1 MTLLTA
7 IQRDPTTNS
16 YIFKLYTIVNVLIT
30 IILSCEKKECKKP
43 RWLDFKILSRLTFPA
58 AVGHLPRRQEWKT
71 NPSLS
76 ISCAPRSSLIMQAI
90 LLGEAACLLYTGLGC
105 ARMPKN
111 MLSDA
116 PTVPHCPLDGKD
128 APHPHEVS
136 EIELPQEEGTLSAAP
151 SRRGSF
157 DYRCP
162 SVITQPAGSAPTES
176 ANVVHWNVPACH
188 TCHAPISG
196 ALYMAFDRAYCGA
209 AACHKA
215 TARHC
220 RPEGYIL

>member
-1 MTLLTA
+1 
-7 IQRDPTTNS
+7 
-16 YIFKLYTIVNVLIT
+16 
-30 IILSCEKKECKKP
+30 
-43 RWLDFKILSRLTFPA
+43 
-58 AVGHLPRRQEWKT
+58 
-71 NPSLS
+71 
-76 ISCAPRSSLIMQAI
+76 MQAI
-90 LLGEAACLLYTGLGC
+90 LLGEAACLLYSGLGC
-105 ARMPKN
+105 ARMPKK
-111 MLSDA
+111 MLSDG
-116 PTVPHCPLDGKD
+116 PTVPHCPLEKD
-128 APHPHEVS
+128 APARHSHEVS

-162 SVITQPAGSAPTES
+162 RVITQPAGSAPTES

>member
-1 MTLLTA
+1 
-7 IQRDPTTNS
+7 
-16 YIFKLYTIVNVLIT
+16 
-30 IILSCEKKECKKP
+30 
-43 RWLDFKILSRLTFPA
+43 
-58 AVGHLPRRQEWKT
+58 
-71 NPSLS
+71 
-76 ISCAPRSSLIMQAI
+76 MQAI

-105 ARMPKN
+105 ARMPKKL
-111 MLSDA
+111 LSDA
-116 PTVPHCPLDGKD
+116 PTVQHCPLDGKD
-128 APHPHEVS
+128 APGHPHEVP

-157 DYRCP
+157 DYGCP
-162 SVITQPAGSAPTES
+162 TVITQPAGSAPTES

-188 TCHAPISG
+188 TCHAPIPG